1 VCNLIKHAA
10 EVEIA
15 TYQYDNTTVQ
25 QMLLQ
30 RLRGRKPFKVNIYI
44 DQEMLEGSTPRKQW
58 SCLSE
63 LDTFA
68 KAQMFVCTGRLG
80 MGSFHPK
87 PKLAF
92 GDIRQKVL
100 QELGLL
106 STPRIKKW

>member
-1 VCNLIKHAA
+1 MMWQSVCNLIKDAA

-30 RLRGRKPFKVNIYI
+30 RLRGRKLFKVNIYI

-63 LDTFA
+63 LDAFA
-68 KAQMFVCTGRLG
+68 
-80 MGSFHPK
+80 
-87 PKLAF
+87 
-92 GDIRQKVL
+92 
-100 QELGLL
+100 
-106 STPRIKKW
+106 